1 MTTVITFGT
10 FDVFHVG
17 HLRVIER
24 AAALGDR
31 LVVGVSAD
39 ALNLSKKGREPVFS
53 QAERLA
59 IVAALKPVDEV
70 FVEESLEL
78 KRHYIEQ
85 YAADVLVMGD
95 DWAGRFDEFED
106 VCEVVYLPRTPAIS
120 TTALIEKISAT
131 SRGRATR
138 SPTVLIGPV
147 PLSAGFGLARSRPAR
162 SRVARSRVARSAD
175 ARTTRRGPE
184 PCPRVDSENRLG
196 TPHAS
201 LHHPSRTDPPYP
213 RPRRAGAGRGA
224 G

>member
-1 MTTVITFGT
+1 MARESTPCAVRRLLRARIARMSRTVITFGT

-39 ALNLSKKGREPVFS
+39 ALNLRKKGREPVFS

-95 DWAGRFDEFED
+95 DWAGRFDEMKD
-106 VCEVVYLPRTPAIS
+106 LCEVVYLPRTPAIS
-120 TTALIEKISAT
+120 TTALIEKIAASA
-131 SRGRATR
+131 
-138 SPTVLIGPV
+138 
-147 PLSAGFGLARSRPAR
+147 
-162 SRVARSRVARSAD
+162 
-175 ARTTRRGPE
+175 
-184 PCPRVDSENRLG
+184 
-196 TPHAS
+196 
-201 LHHPSRTDPPYP
+201 
-213 RPRRAGAGRGA
+213 
-224 G
+224 